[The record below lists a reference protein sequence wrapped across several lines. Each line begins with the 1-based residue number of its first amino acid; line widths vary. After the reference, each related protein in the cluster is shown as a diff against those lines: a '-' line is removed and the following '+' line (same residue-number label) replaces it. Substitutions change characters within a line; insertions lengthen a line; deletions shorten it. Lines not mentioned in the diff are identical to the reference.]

1 MSAPGTSTADIAS
14 PRIKTK
20 PARMLSLDVLRG
32 LDIGFMI
39 LVNNNGDE
47 SHAYWA
53 LKHANWNG
61 FTPTDLVFPTFLFL
75 VGISTVFST
84 ESRLAQGETKR
95 SLFLHTVR
103 RTVIIFLLG
112 LLVNSFPHFDLHT
125 LRFYGVL
132 PRIAICYFIV
142 ACLYLVS
149 PGWRDKVVLAV
160 LALAGYFV
168 LMRYV
173 PVPGYGLPG
182 RDIPFLDRD
191 GNLVAWLDRHI
202 FSASHLYEH
211 TRDPEGLISTIP
223 AVGTALMGMLAGIWL
238 RTGRSVAEKARWIA
252 FAGITCALLG
262 AAWNPWFPLN
272 KKLWTSSFVL
282 FAGGWSL
289 LLLALSIWVVDI
301 IRAAESKPNRAQ
313 RSRVFTPFLVFGT
326 NAIVAYVFSELLA
339 GAFDNIRVGTGNLQ
353 QWLYHAIHAAVPD
366 PAFASLLYSLGFVAV
381 CWIPVYLL
389 YRKRIYIKI

>member
-14 PRIKTK
+14 ARLHTK

-39 LVNNNGDE
+39 LVNNNGDGA
-47 SHAYWA
+47 HAYWA
-53 LKHANWNG
+53 LKHADWNG

-84 ESRLAQGETKR
+84 QSRLAQGASKQ
-95 SLFLHTVR
+95 SLFMHTVR

-112 LLVNSFPHFDLHT
+112 LLVNSFPHFNPHT

-142 ACLYLVS
+142 ACLYLIS
-149 PGWRDKVVLAV
+149 PGWRDKLVLAV
-160 LALAGYFV
+160 LALVGYFV

-191 GNLVAWLDRHI
+191 ANLVAWLDRHI
-202 FSASHLYEH
+202 FAASHLYER

-223 AVGTALMGMLAGIWL
+223 AVGTALMGMLTGIWL
-238 RTGRSVAEKARWIA
+238 RTQRSIAEKARWIA
-252 FAGITCALLG
+252 FAGLICVVAG

-289 LLLALSIWVVDI
+289 LLLALSTWVVDI
-301 IRAAESKPNRAQ
+301 VRAPEGGTDKARSKI
-313 RSRVFTPFLVFGT
+313 FTPFLVFGT

-339 GAFDNIRVGTGNLQ
+339 GGIDNIRVGAENLQ
-353 QWLYHAIHAAVPD
+353 QWLYHAILAAVPD
-366 PAFASLLYSLGFVAV
+366 QAFASLLYSLGFVAF

>member
-1 MSAPGTSTADIAS
+1 
-14 PRIKTK
+14 
-20 PARMLSLDVLRG
+20 MLSLDVLRG

-39 LVNNNGDE
+39 LVNNNGDG
-47 SHAYWA
+47 SRAYWA
-53 LKHANWNG
+53 LKHADWNG

-84 ESRLAQGETKR
+84 ESRLAQGESKQ
-95 SLFLHTVR
+95 SLFLHTLR

-112 LLVNSFPHFDLHT
+112 LLVNSFPHFNLHT
-125 LRFYGVL
+125 LRYYGVL

-142 ACLYLVS
+142 ACLYFVS
-149 PGWRDKVVLAV
+149 PGWRDKLVLLV
-160 LALAGYFV
+160 LALGSYWV

-173 PVPGYGLPG
+173 SVPGLGLPG

-191 GNLVAWLDRHI
+191 ANLVAWLDRQI
-202 FSASHLYEH
+202 FSGSHLYEH

-223 AVGTALMGMLAGIWL
+223 AVGTALMGMLTGMWL
-238 RTGRSVAEKARWIA
+238 RTSRGIAEKARWIA
-252 FAGITCALLG
+252 VAGASCAVLG
-262 AAWNPWFPLN
+262 ALWNPWFPLN

-289 LLLALSIWVVDI
+289 LLLALSIWLVDI
-301 IRAAESKPNRAQ
+301 VRAPKSSEDKAQ
-313 RSRVFTPFLVFGT
+313 RSRAFMPFLVFGT

-339 GAFDNIRVGTGNLQ
+339 GAIDNIRVGTGNLQ
-353 QWLYHAIHAAVPD
+353 QWLYHLILAVVPD

-381 CWIPVYLL
+381 CWLPVYLL